1 MQAIELI
8 LDIPSLNFSEVQ
20 ILIAS
25 EDKTKQNIKLNSE
38 ELIGEKVL
46 ITVVGMDGLSKGESL

>member
-1 MQAIELI
+1 MQVIELI

-25 EDKTKQNIKLNSE
+25 EDKTKQNIKLNSG